1 MLTVDSS
8 LRERLEQLEAD
19 LAYRPP
25 RFVRVS
31 SMPYAIFHYEP
42 EHERALRRELN
53 NLAARLRRKHDWRV
67 YFVSLGALLW
77 KAIERC
83 EGLEAVVELERA
95 EGLEAAQEQIYTYL
109 TEEFWQPLPRLV
121 AEAIEALEATQPDR
135 DLVFLY
141 RAAAFAPNLY
151 SMSRLINELADEEV
165 QVPVVLF
172 YPGRREGTFG
182 LRYMNLSDRAALGN
196 YRVQIY

>member
-8 LRERLEQLEAD
+8 LRERLERLEND
-19 LAYRPP
+19 LTERPP

-31 SMPYAIFHYEP
+31 SIPYAIFHYEP
-42 EHERALRRELN
+42 AQERTLRRELN
-53 NLAARLRRKHDWRV
+53 NLAARLRRKQNWRV
-67 YFVSLGALLW
+67 HFVSLGTLLW
-77 KAIERC
+77 EAIERC

-95 EGLEAAQEQIYTYL
+95 EGFQAAQEQIYTYL

-121 AEAIEALEATQPDR
+121 AEAIAAQKATQPDR
-135 DLVFLY
+135 DLVLLY
-141 RAAAFAPNLY
+141 RAGAFAPNLY
-151 SMSRLINELADEEV
+151 SMSRLMNELSDEGV

-182 LRYMNLSDRAALGN
+182 LRYMNLEDRAALGN

>member
-1 MLTVDSS
+1 MRTVDSS

-42 EHERALRRELN
+42 EDERILRRELN
-53 NLAARLRRKHDWRV
+53 NLASRLRRRDWRV
-67 YFVSLGALLW
+67 HFVSLAALLW
-77 KAIERC
+77 EAIEQC
-83 EGLEAVVELERA
+83 EGLDTLIELEQA
-95 EGLEAAQEQIYTYL
+95 EGFQAVQEQIFTYL
-109 TEEFWQPLPRLV
+109 TEDFWQPLPRLV
-121 AEAIEALEATQPDR
+121 ADAIAARGATEPGR
-135 DLVFLY
+135 DLIFLY
-141 RAAAFAPNLY
+141 RAAALAPNMY
-151 SMSRLINELADEEV
+151 SMSRLVNELADYGV
-165 QVPVVLF
+165 RVPVVLF

-182 LRYMNLSDRAALGN
+182 LRYMNLPERAALGN